1 MVTTKAQQQRI
12 TLEQFAQDIWEALRE
27 EVREQLGD
35 SVTDEQFE
43 QQIPPWSK
51 LPRQAKIEKMRIARN
66 ETLRLLDRAGYE
78 VRKKIR

>member
-1 MVTTKAQQQRI
+1 
-12 TLEQFAQDIWEALRE
+12 
-27 EVREQLGD
+27 VREQLGD